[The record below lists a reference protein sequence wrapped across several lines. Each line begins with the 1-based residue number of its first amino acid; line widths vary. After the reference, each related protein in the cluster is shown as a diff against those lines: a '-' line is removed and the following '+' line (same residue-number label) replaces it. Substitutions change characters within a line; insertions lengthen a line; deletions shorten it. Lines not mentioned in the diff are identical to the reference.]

1 MIAPKRD
8 NINGFRAS
16 DCQIAEYNISS
27 TLLYSTL
34 LYFTLSIVSPE
45 IPGNAVFSVYPR
57 GYVLKTVFPL
67 RLSCFS
73 WGFWTMVCAA
83 PRDPFINFFHL
94 VFHFSGRSGF
104 FRSAFRRL
112 STEMIENVSKSAF
125 LLRKCSFS
133 LITAPEMLF

>member
-1 MIAPKRD
+1 MATAFAPAIAKSL
-8 NINGFRAS
+8 NIIYPLLYFS
-16 DCQIAEYNISS
+16 
-27 TLLYSTL
+27 LLYS
-34 LYFTLSIVSPE
+34 TLSIVSPE

-73 WGFWTMVCAA
+73 WDFGTMVCAA
-83 PRDPFINFFHL
+83 PRDPFISFFHP
-94 VFHFSGRSGF
+94 VFHFSGHSGF
-104 FRSAFRRL
+104 SGPFFCRL

-133 LITAPEMLF
+133 IVTGSEMLF